1 MLSESVSSPIEP
13 AAAAGRAAPRAGL
26 AGSAAGSEAPH
37 AGLAGS
43 ATPSAAGSDVP
54 RGGLAPPPAE
64 AGSPVRRPAPWGHWT
79 LWPRSVF
86 GRLFI
91 SVLVAVFV
99 AQAVAFTLIARERD
113 RFVSEGNVRE
123 WSRRIVDL
131 TYALQVLDPQ
141 ARALARAR
149 LERFPPPR
157 RRGAAF
163 GPLSAELRGEVG
175 APPPFALPPP
185 RGPAPVALSDFR
197 LALEQQLKFLLG
209 PDYGVV
215 VRAPSSVAERV
226 ISVTRQPPQG
236 YELGGRLYD
245 VSVTLPD
252 GDALQFR
259 VAQGRRGPLL
269 PHSLVLNLVLLTMA
283 TAIVLYVLARS
294 ITRPLSNLARAA
306 EAVGRDVSQPP
317 LKESGAQ
324 ELREAARAFN
334 TMQERMRRYV
344 DSRTRVLAAMSHDLK
359 TPLTR
364 MRLRV
369 ETLADAEDVRERF
382 GRDLDEMESMVRGA
396 LALLKGLSDDEAA
409 RPVDVD
415 ALLETIQSEFAEI
428 GASVTI
434 RGRTRGACRGKPQ
447 ALKRCL
453 TNLISNA
460 IHFGVRATVV
470 VEDGA
475 ALTLRVRDEG
485 PGLPPE
491 ELERVFEPFYRIESS
506 RNRDTGGTGLGL
518 CIARDIA
525 QAHGGSLVLHNLPD
539 RGLEAVLTL
548 PHVRRGA

>member
-1 MLSESVSSPIEP
+1 MLSESVSSPSEHAAP
-13 AAAAGRAAPRAGL
+13 AAGVAVPRTRLAAAAAGL
-26 AGSAAGSEAPH
+26 
-37 AGLAGS
+37 
-43 ATPSAAGSDVP
+43 ATPSAEDA
-54 RGGLAPPPAE
+54 
-64 AGSPVRRPAPWGHWT
+64 SPVEEPSPPKRSPLWRSWT
-79 LWPRSVF
+79 PWPRSLF
-86 GRLFI
+86 GRLFV

-99 AQAVAFTLIARERD
+99 AEAVAFTLIARERN
-113 RFVSEGNVRE
+113 RFVSDGNVRE

-149 LERFPPPR
+149 LERFPPQG
-157 RRGAAF
+157 RRGAPL
-163 GPLSAELRGEVG
+163 GPLDGDVRSQREFA
-175 APPPFALPPP
+175 PPFAPPFVRQP
-185 RGPAPVALSDFR
+185 RATPPIPMSDFR
-197 LALEQQLKFLLG
+197 EALGQELKFLLG

-215 VRAPSSVAERV
+215 VRPPSSAAERV
-226 ISVTRQPPQG
+226 ISVTRQPAQG

-245 VSVTLPD
+245 VSITLPD

-269 PHSLVLNLVLLTMA
+269 PHNLVLNLLLLTMA

-294 ITRPLSNLARAA
+294 ITRPLWNLARAA
-306 EAVGRDVSQPP
+306 EAAGRDVSQP
-317 LKESGAQ
+317 LLEESGAQ

-369 ETLADAEDVRERF
+369 ETLVDPEEVRERF
-382 GRDLDEMESMVRGA
+382 GRDLDEMESMVRGT

-409 RPVDVD
+409 RSVDVD
-415 ALLETIQSEFAEI
+415 ALLATIQSEFAEI
-428 GASVTI
+428 GATVAI
-434 RGRTRGACRGKPQ
+434 RGRARGAFCGKPQ

-453 TNLISNA
+453 TNLVSNA
-460 IHFGVRATVV
+460 VHFGVRATVV

-491 ELERVFEPFYRIESS
+491 ELERVFEPFYRVESS

-525 QAHGGSLVLHNLPD
+525 QAHGGSLVLRNLHD
-539 RGLEAVLTL
+539 RGLEAILTL
-548 PHVRRGA
+548 PRVRRGS